1 VPNHGPRGVVR
12 RSRPCES
19 VLSDTGPGLDSPRRP
34 GRHVLIEKFGREPR
48 PDHLWI
54 VEEQR
59 VRIRPGDQ

>member
-1 VPNHGPRGVVR
+1 VR

-34 GRHVLIEKFGREPR
+34 GRHVLAVLSRLIEKFGREPR